1 MVKTRG
7 IEPKNY
13 KEKDEDDLSQGDT
26 TMSYSSSSSPEQPDH
41 DKDTPAAS
49 TKRSAITKKR
59 PYRRTKRPAGYNDKS
74 SITTTTETF
83 QPVSAYDAVLQE
95 SQDLCQ
101 AAAEAQ
107 QLGRLKMSAA
117 YLLLLHTRLVG
128 LGKRFDKAIAVA
140 ERGEDAA
147 SSPSKQLQAQQQATQ
162 AELARLLP
170 TNIELDNDMMEH
182 LARAAAELHA
192 ARTGKSHS
200 LTSPTARE
208 FLAGTANQQGVTNAA
223 TVTGVAK
230 AVAAIEQ
237 QEAQY
242 WNNNNNNTKKGVS
255 DKTIDSAAAAV
266 EEEVDELDKYMPGRN
281 KPATTAMRTVPHANC
296 DAKSLLFGAPFE
308 AAIGSPS
315 RHQHSSPSA
324 SSEKKQKSDDDT
336 PESSQKEQK
345 TDGDI
350 DVVAV

>member
-1 MVKTRG
+1 
-7 IEPKNY
+7 
-13 KEKDEDDLSQGDT
+13 
-26 TMSYSSSSSPEQPDH
+26 
-41 DKDTPAAS
+41 
-49 TKRSAITKKR
+49 
-59 PYRRTKRPAGYNDKS
+59 
-74 SITTTTETF
+74 
-83 QPVSAYDAVLQE
+83 VSAYDAVLQE

-140 ERGEDAA
+140 ERGEDAT
-147 SSPSKQLQAQQQATQ
+147 SSPSKQLQAQQAAQ

-170 TNIELDNDMMEH
+170 TNIELDTDMMEH

-242 WNNNNNNTKKGVS
+242 WNNNNTKKGDRS
-255 DKTIDSAAAAV
+255 KTIDAAAAAV
-266 EEEVDELDKYMPGRN
+266 EEVDELDKYMPGRN

-308 AAIGSPS
+308 AISSPS
-315 RHQHSSPSA
+315 RRHHDSSP
-324 SSEKKQKSDDDT
+324 
-336 PESSQKEQK
+336 PESSQKKPKTDGDTTESSQKKQK